1 MTMDSRLSRG
11 MLILMG
17 LALAVPLQGC
27 PKKTEDSKKDDDEK
41 SDKKKKGGDDDDDDD
56 KSDKKKKKKKGDD
69 DDDKDSKKKKT
80 GGDDDDKS
88 AKKKTGDDDKDK
100 PAKKDPPKDGKKD
113 NLNIVGSYGLKGA
126 GPDGTNYTGSATIT
140 KIGGEMYQG
149 VWKIGS
155 STYKGIAF
163 RDGDVLSC
171 GWSSKAEGAHALG
184 VVAYLVGTDNSLDGV
199 WFENGQTALGK
210 EFLVGGSSNL
220 TGAYT
225 IKTGET
231 ADKKKYS
238 GSVNIELKSG
248 VYQLT
253 WKLGSSTVKG
263 LGLRNGDVLSAGFS
277 DAGGSFG
284 VLQYRITKGG
294 DVLTGQWAQTG
305 QKTPG
310 AGTETMTRL

>member
-1 MTMDSRLSRG
+1 MSIDKRLRG
-11 MLILMG
+11 AFFLFLG
-17 LALAVPLQGC
+17 LVLAAPVLGC
-27 PKKTEDSKKDDDEK
+27 PKKEESTKKDDDDDK
-41 SDKKKKGGDDDDDDD
+41 GGKKKKKGDDDDDDD
-56 KSDKKKKKKKGDD
+56 KGSKKKKKKGDD
-69 DDDKDSKKKKT
+69 DDDDKGGKKKKT

-88 AKKKTGDDDKDK
+88 AKKKSGDDDK

-113 NLNIVGSYGLKGA
+113 NFNIVGSYGLQGS
-126 GPDGTNYTGSATIT
+126 GPDGVKYTGTATIS

-171 GWSSKAEGAHALG
+171 GWSSKAEGEHDLG
-184 VVAYLVGTDNSLDGV
+184 VIAYLVRDNNELDGV
-199 WFENGQTALGK
+199 WFENGQTTLGK
-210 EFLVGGSSNL
+210 EYLVGGSSNL
-220 TGAYT
+220 TGAYS

-231 ADKKKYS
+231 ADKKKYTGTVS
-238 GSVNIELKSG
+238 IELKSG

-253 WKLGSSTVKG
+253 WKLGSTTIKG

-294 DVLTGQWAQTG
+294 DVLAGSWAQTG

-310 AGTETMTRL
+310 AGTETMTRN